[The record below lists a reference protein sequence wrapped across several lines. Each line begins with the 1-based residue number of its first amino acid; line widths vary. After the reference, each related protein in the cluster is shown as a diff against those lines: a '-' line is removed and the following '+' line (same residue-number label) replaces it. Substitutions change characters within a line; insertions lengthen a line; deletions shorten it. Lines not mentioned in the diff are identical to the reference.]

1 MQIIIPM
8 AGYGK
13 RLRPHT
19 FSRPKPMLNVA
30 GEPILKHLLDS
41 LEPLEISEFIFIV
54 GHLGDQ
60 IEDYIRA
67 NYKLKSTFV
76 MQTEMMGQ
84 SHAIW
89 LARDTI
95 QGPVVLVFADT
106 LFETDLSVIN
116 TTDADAIVFVKEV
129 DDPRRFG
136 VVELGKGGRVTRFI
150 EKPSSVENKQALV
163 GLYYLRDSGAMLKA
177 IETQITE
184 KTMTK
189 NEFFIADAFQIMVD
203 NGAVF
208 RTQPVSTWLDCGK
221 PETILDTNRYLLDH
235 GHATSSDLSDSN
247 VAVIAPVYIDPSA
260 RIANSV
266 IGPHATISANCRIS
280 HSIVRNSIID
290 TGAEVRNMILERSL
304 VGRDAHVVGHLQT
317 LNIGD
322 ESTLEA

>member
-13 RLRPHT
+13 RMRPHT

-41 LEPLEISEFIFIV
+41 LGSLEISEFILIV

-60 IEDYIRA
+60 IEDYVRE
-67 NYKLKSTFV
+67 NYKIKSTFIE
-76 MQTEMMGQ
+76 QKEMLGQ

-89 LARDTI
+89 LARDHI
-95 QGPVVLVFADT
+95 QGPAVLVFADT

-129 DDPRRFG
+129 DDPRHFG
-136 VVELGKGGRVTRFI
+136 VVQLGQDGRVTRFI
-150 EKPSSVENKQALV
+150 EKPSTTENKQALV

-177 IETQITE
+177 IEVQIAE
-184 KTMTK
+184 KRMTK

-208 RTQPVSTWLDCGK
+208 RSQPVITWLDCGK
-221 PETILDTNRYLLDH
+221 PETILETNRYLLEH
-235 GHATSSDLSDSN
+235 GHATTGDLSHSN

-260 RIANSV
+260 HIDHSV
-266 IGPHATISANCRIS
+266 IGPHATISANCHVS
-280 HSIVRNSIID
+280 HSIIRNSIID
-290 TGAEVRNMILERSL
+290 TGAEVRNRILERSL
-304 VGRDAHVVGHLQT
+304 VGRDAKVVGHFQT
-317 LNIGD
+317 LNVGD